1 MKRNNFEEFLDSLGF
16 EELTSFEK
24 TTLGAV
30 IGRGYVFPLYRNYP
44 NAIEGSNRLSS
55 EIETL
60 YLPIE
65 ILKHQLKTST
75 KCDRLIEQNNKVIEQ
90 NNHLSN
96 QNDKLIEQNNQIIE
110 LLQKI
115 ADK

>member
-1 MKRNNFEEFLDSLGF
+1 MKRKKFEEFIDCMGF
-16 EELTSFEK
+16 EKLTSFEK
-24 TTLGAV
+24 TTLATV
-30 IGRGYVFPLYRNYP
+30 IGRCNLYILYENYP

-75 KCDRLIEQNNKVIEQ
+75 KCDRLIKQNNKVIEQ